1 MKIGIACEGGG
12 MLGMYTAG
20 VIDVMLEK
28 GLQKRIDIVVGTS
41 AGALTGLN
49 LVSEQPNRARRMNL
63 KYCHDRRYI
72 SLKSWIETGNIIN
85 TDFVYH
91 QLPEKLAPID
101 VQEFEESETLFYV
114 CVTNLR
120 TAKAEYKLITDPIE
134 QADLIRASA
143 SLPFVSKPV
152 EWEGER
158 YLDGGLADN
167 IPYALLEEKH
177 CDKIISILTHPY
189 GYVKRDPITK
199 LCEEFY
205 PEETTFVEMVRHR
218 NKDYMRSLNRLN
230 YMESEGQMFVFRPS
244 INLHVQK
251 LEKSRLKM
259 EALYLLGR
267 KDAKKRWAELEE
279 YLAE

>member
-1 MKIGIACEGGG
+1 

-20 VIDVMLEK
+20 VLDVMMEK
-28 GLQKRIDIVVGTS
+28 GLQHKIDIVVGTS

-49 LVSEQPNRARRMNL
+49 LVSEQPKRARRMNL
-63 KYCHDRRYI
+63 KYAHDLRYV
-72 SLKSWIETGNIIN
+72 SLKSWIETGNIVN
-85 TDFVYH
+85 SDFVYRAI
-91 QLPEKLAPID
+91 PTKLDPVDEYA
-101 VQEFEESETLFYV
+101 FEESPTLFYV

-120 TAKAEYKLITDPIE
+120 TAKAEYKLITDTIE

-143 SLPFVSKPV
+143 SLPIVSQPV

-177 CDKIISILTHPY
+177 CDRMIAVLTHPY
-189 GYVKRDPITK
+189 GYVKRDAITA
-199 LCEEFY
+199 LCERAY
-205 PEETTFVEMVRHR
+205 PDCEAFLDLVRHR
-218 NKDYMRSLNRLN
+218 NKDYMRSLHRLN

-244 INLHVQK
+244 IDLHVRK
-251 LEKSRLKM
+251 LEKSRIKM

-267 KDAKKRWAELEE
+267 KDAKRRWAELEA
-279 YLAE
+279 YLAAE

>member
-1 MKIGIACEGGG
+1 

-72 SLKSWIETGNIIN
+72 SLKSWIETGNIVN

-101 VQEFEESETLFYV
+101 VQGFEDSETLFYV

-120 TAKAEYKLITDPIE
+120 TAQAEYKLITDPIE

-177 CDKIISILTHPY
+177 CDRIISILTHPY

-205 PEETTFVEMVRHR
+205 PEETAFVEMVRHR

-279 YLAE
+279 YLQEN